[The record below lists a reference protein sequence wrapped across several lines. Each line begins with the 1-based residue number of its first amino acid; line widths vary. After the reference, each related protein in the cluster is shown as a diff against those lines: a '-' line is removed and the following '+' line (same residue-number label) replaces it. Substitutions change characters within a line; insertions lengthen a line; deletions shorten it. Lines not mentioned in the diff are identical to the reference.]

1 MKFRKLIG
9 IFLCSGIFLSSQF
22 LGRSQAQEDYYKFRD
37 DKVVD
42 YLEIYGKDRAETS
55 IEVSKFLFKESKTVV
70 VCDGRSFVSS
80 ISASNIS
87 SNLDTPVLINNED
100 VINKKVLDEI
110 SRLGAETAYY
120 VYEDNH
126 DKNIEVLK
134 SKVKNVIPISGA
146 ASFEISLKA
155 YKSTGLEAKKI
166 VLASNNNFA
175 DGVSISSYSS
185 KNGYPIFLV
194 DSEISDEVA
203 QKINSL
209 GADEVIIA
217 GGDRSISEASKEKIN
232 NSTRISGSDRYETSK
247 MIRTRFFKD
256 SKDLVIASGKNF
268 ADTVSALP
276 LAFRLNT
283 SVALVK
289 NSSDD
294 IKDSRIDKKVVVGG
308 GVKKYSTDVVYINP
322 HQDDESIDMGLDIIR
337 DVKDGRNVYL
347 ILMTDG
353 AKSGVFDALNGDL
366 NSKGYSKISREEF
379 VYMRNMEMIS
389 ALKTMGVKRENII
402 LCSYKNLELQKE
414 DVIREIEKFENSH
427 GNNFS
432 YKTLAKNSNDKSM
445 GNTDHFA
452 CYDGV
457 KEFADKNNRSATYFS
472 SKPKDETYGIVYRYP
487 TKEEEK
493 IWREA
498 LSKYGEKNYSSASY
512 GVGYRSVY
520 RTFEDKL
527 SETVEYIWGE

>member
-1 MKFRKLIG
+1 MKLKKLIG

-22 LGRSQAQEDYYKFRD
+22 LGKSQAQEDFYKFKE
-37 DKVVD
+37 DKVTD
-42 YLEIYGKDRAETS
+42 YLEIYGRDRADTS
-55 IEVSKFLFKESKTVV
+55 IEVSKFLFNESKAVV

-87 SNLDTPVLINNED
+87 SNFNTPVLLNNED
-100 VINKKVLDEI
+100 GINKRILDEI
-110 SRLGAETAYY
+110 SRLGAETVYY
-120 VYEDNH
+120 IYEDKS
-126 DKNIEVLK
+126 DKAMEELS
-134 SKVKNVIPISGA
+134 SKVKNVIPITGDS
-146 ASFEISLKA
+146 SFEISLKA
-155 YKSTGLEAKKI
+155 YENTGTEAKKI
-166 VLASNNNFA
+166 VLASNTNFA

-185 KNGYPIFLV
+185 KNRYPIFLV

-217 GGDRSISEASKEKIN
+217 GGERSISEASKEKIN
-232 NSTRISGSDRYETSK
+232 NSTRISGSNRYETSRI
-247 MIRTRFFKD
+247 IRNKFFED

-276 LAFRLNT
+276 LALRFDT
-283 SVALVK
+283 SVALVEKSTDEIK
-289 NSSDD
+289 NS
-294 IKDSRIDKKVVVGG
+294 KIDKRVVVGG
-308 GVKKYSTDVVYINP
+308 GIKKYSTDVVYINP

-353 AKSGVFDALNGDL
+353 AKSGVFDVLNGDL

-379 VYMRNMEMIS
+379 VYMRNQEMIS
-389 ALKTMGVKRENII
+389 ALKRMGVKRENII

-414 DVIREIEKFENSH
+414 DVIREIEKFEETH

-432 YKTLAKNSNDKSM
+432 YKTLAKNLNDKSM

-452 CYDGV
+452 CHDGV
-457 KEFADKNNRSATYFS
+457 KEFTDKNNRSATYFS
-472 SKPKDETYGIVYRYP
+472 SKPKDESYGIIYRYP
-487 TKEEEK
+487 TKEEEE
-493 IWREA
+493 IWRDA

-527 SETVEYIWGE
+527 SDTVEYIWGY